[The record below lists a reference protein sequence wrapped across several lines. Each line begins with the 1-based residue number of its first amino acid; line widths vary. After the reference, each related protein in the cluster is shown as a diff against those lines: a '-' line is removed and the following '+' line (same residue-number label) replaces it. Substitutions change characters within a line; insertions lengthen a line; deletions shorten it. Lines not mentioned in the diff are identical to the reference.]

1 MSLKEDWQEINA
13 EDWQAVSWW
22 PTVAMGL
29 AALYVLAQHLLTED
43 QWVILLDHAN
53 LAIHEAGHPIVGIF
67 SGRLAVYGSTL
78 FQLLFPL
85 LFAHRFWRQRYSL
98 GFAAAWLWLGAS
110 VLNVARY
117 MKDARSQHLPL
128 VGGGEHDWTEIFS
141 RWNMLASDTRIA
153 GLFSLV
159 GASLCVTAVVW
170 LWFRERH
177 EA

>member
-1 MSLKEDWQEINA
+1 MSLKEDWLEINA

-43 QWVILLDHAN
+43 QWVFLLDHAN
-53 LAIHEAGHPIVGIF
+53 LAIHEAGHPIVGMF
-67 SGRLAVYGSTL
+67 SNRLAVYGGTL

-85 LFAHRFWRQRYSL
+85 LFAQHFWRQRHSL

-117 MKDARSQHLPL
+117 MKDARSQQLPL

-141 RWNMLASDTRIA
+141 RWNLLASDTRIA
-153 GLFSLV
+153 GFVSLI
-159 GASLCVTAVVW
+159 GAIICVAAVVW
-170 LWFRERH
+170 LWFRDRSD
-177 EA
+177 A